1 MEGGAYDKEREA
13 NVYSTYG
20 WSVLD
25 LFNFKNE
32 LKRGTYKVP
41 IYKPPTI
48 INLDPRDIPQ
58 LERIKD
64 TMVWMRVSHPRE
76 DEINDV
82 RCEPSYYH

>member
-1 MEGGAYDKEREA
+1 MKSTGNYEHMEGGAYDKEREA

-48 INLDPRDIPQ
+48 INLDPRDIP
-58 LERIKD
+58 
-64 TMVWMRVSHPRE
+64 
-76 DEINDV
+76 
-82 RCEPSYYH
+82 